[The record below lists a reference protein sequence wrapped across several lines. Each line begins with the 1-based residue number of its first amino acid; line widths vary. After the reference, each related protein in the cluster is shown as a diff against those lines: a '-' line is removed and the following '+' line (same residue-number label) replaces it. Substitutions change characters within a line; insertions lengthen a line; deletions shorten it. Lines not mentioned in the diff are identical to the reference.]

1 MHFSCHELMVA
12 SETPDSPSL
21 LTGTTG
27 PYTRCQTQDQ
37 QGGLEL
43 SDPGGCPRGGVS
55 QMASSIAP
63 GTRRHPRL
71 CSPLL
76 SSPGA
81 GNRPASNSRLDRV
94 PSSQHFC
101 GSAPRMY
108 ARMRMRV
115 LNSQETGRCKA
126 VCSVQYPCPKSKRGP
141 WSGLAGS
148 KTSKNKNR
156 SRK

>member
-1 MHFSCHELMVA
+1 MHFLCHELMVA
-12 SETPDSPSL
+12 SETPDSPSV

-37 QGGLEL
+37 QGGLEV

-76 SSPGA
+76 SWRWQSSCFQQQVGPGPFQPTLLWFRSQ
-81 GNRPASNSRLDRV
+81 NVRPNENACSEQPGKREMQGCV
-94 PSSQHFC
+94 F
-101 GSAPRMY
+101 SAMP
-108 ARMRMRV
+108 
-115 LNSQETGRCKA
+115 L
-126 VCSVQYPCPKSKRGP
+126 PKKQTRTLVRPG
-141 WSGLAGS
+141 WFQ
-148 KTSKNKNR
+148 NF
-156 SRK
+156 